1 MNYAWCARIVPGRA
15 LGDARFDSPYSR
27 VRDAADRKEAIK
39 ALNDAEVLVAL
50 GGASK
55 QNDAYLA
62 NVLTTEALNRHRRLV
77 ALFAAV
83 AYGSS
88 AFIFP
93 RLVLQFVFASPHTD
107 PSEALRVLL
116 TVVLLLASG
125 TIALL
130 AYLRA
135 KHIAS
140 QEGY

>member
-1 MNYAWCARIVPGRA
+1 M
-15 LGDARFDSPYSR
+15 GDVRFDSPYSR
-27 VRDAADRKEAIK
+27 VRDATDRKEAIE
-39 ALNDAEVLVAL
+39 ALTDAEVIVAL

-83 AYGSS
+83 AYGSA
-88 AFIFP
+88 AFILP

-125 TIALL
+125 TVALL

-135 KHIAS
+135 KRLAS
-140 QEGY
+140 MGGY